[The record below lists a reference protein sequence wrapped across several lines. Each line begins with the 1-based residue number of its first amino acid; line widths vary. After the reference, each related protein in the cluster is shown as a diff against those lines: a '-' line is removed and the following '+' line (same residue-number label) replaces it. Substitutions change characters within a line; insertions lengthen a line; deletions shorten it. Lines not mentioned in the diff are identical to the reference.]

1 MTVQGTPEAPRTE
14 PKQTR
19 EPKRFF
25 TRRIDGWIGTI
36 WLGAAILSIPLLKT
50 GAPLMLQQL
59 AATREFKKDMA
70 QLEMTLAASSDSTR
84 AARPLYA
91 SDSLLALRL
100 RVAALEA
107 QLGAARKALEP
118 VTPRANEK

>member
-14 PKQTR
+14 PKQTK

-36 WLGAAILSIPLLKT
+36 CLAAAILQVYFWIAAGRHLIPVY
-50 GAPLMLQQL
+50 
-59 AATREFKKDMA
+59 AATREMEADMSQMA
-70 QLEMTLAASSDSTR
+70 AALAASSDSTK

-118 VTPRANEK
+118 VTPTADEK